1 MRKIKK
7 NDKVVVIT
15 GKCKNQKGVVLSV
28 KDDRVKVEGVNLVKK
43 HQKANPDKGIEGGI
57 ITKEAYLHI
66 SNIAHFDEKSNKPSR
81 VGFRILENGKKVR
94 YLKTSNEVIDV

>member
-7 NDKVVVIT
+7 NDKVIVIT

-28 KDDRVKVEGVNLVKK
+28 KDDRVIIEGVNLVKK
-43 HQKANPDKGIEGGI
+43 HQKGNPDKGIEGGI
-57 ITKEAYLHI
+57 ITKEAPLHI
-66 SNIAHFDEKSNKPSR
+66 SNVAHYDESLKKPSR

-94 YLKTSNEVIDV
+94 YLKSSNEVIDV

>member
-7 NDKVVVIT
+7 NDKVIVIT

-28 KDDRVKVEGVNLVKK
+28 KDDRVIIEGVNLVKK
-43 HQKANPDKGIEGGI
+43 HQKGNPDKGIEGGI
-57 ITKEAYLHI
+57 ITKEASLHI
-66 SNIAHFDEKSNKPSR
+66 SNVAHYDESLKKPSR

-94 YLKTSNEVIDV
+94 YLKSSNEVIDV